1 MAERFEAGRRALRW
15 PGVAVWVV
23 AALAALALG
32 LRLACVGQS
41 LFGDEL
47 FLYVDVHGHSL
58 GQVFSLVHDT
68 EKTPPLGFVLGWLMS
83 KTWQDPGCR
92 LGLVVF
98 LVATAVM
105 ALAFVF
111 AVVGHGRPE
120 SAPPGDDG
128 DAD

>member
-68 EKTPPLGFVLGWLMS
+68 EKTPPLGFVLGWLFARGGS
-83 KTWQDPGCR
+83 ATE
-92 LGLVVF
+92 LVRVPS
-98 LVATAVM
+98 LVASVATVP
-105 ALAFVF
+105 LI
-111 AVVGHGRPE
+111 
-120 SAPPGDDG
+120 
-128 DAD
+128 